1 MTALVGL
8 LAAWPLANCVRF
20 DMLLARPDSR
30 AIAGE
35 WLRTRVRP
43 DDALHEAGGVY
54 AALDLS
60 GIAFHR
66 WSFEPATGSFGEAGG
81 RTPEWLVFEES
92 PLWTYATVPTELR
105 RLAADHYTL
114 VHNVTATNGG
124 GGVYDIQDAFF
135 MPIAGFRGVERPGP
149 TVLIYRRRDL
159 PVVDP

>member
-1 MTALVGL
+1 MAALVGL

-20 DMLLARPDSR
+20 DRLLARTDSR

-35 WLRTRVRP
+35 WLRARVRP

-60 GIAFHR
+60 GAAFHR
-66 WSFEPATGSFGEAGG
+66 WSFEPATGSFGETGG
-81 RTPEWLVFEES
+81 RTPQWLVFEES

-105 RLAADHYTL
+105 RLAAEYYTL
-114 VHNVTATNGG
+114 VHNVTATNG

-135 MPIAGFRGVERPGP
+135 MPIAGFGGVERPGP
-149 TVLIYRRRDL
+149 TVLIYRRSDL
-159 PVVDP
+159 PAVDP